1 MQTSTRNC
9 QSQENLSHTLTHR
22 SPPGQISHA
31 IFVQFHNKSGICRVI
46 RLELQ
51 LSLIHAAVYLPS
63 SLQQNV
69 VGKKKKAAISARI
82 GPKRH
87 TTCFHKDKE
96 ANKTLRKT
104 KLQTSVTLTI
114 RIPPRYFHFFR
125 SDKTKEK
132 AREKQ
137 RTSCRNLAPGMQ
149 NRGKM
154 KMKTVKWKRTN
165 TQTRRRTKGGNG

>member
-1 MQTSTRNC
+1 MQYSCNFTINR
-9 QSQENLSHTLTHR
+9 
-22 SPPGQISHA
+22 
-31 IFVQFHNKSGICRVI
+31 
-46 RLELQ
+46 
-51 LSLIHAAVYLPS
+51 YLPS
-63 SLQQNV
+63 YSPRAAIISNSCSCLSPLV
-69 VGKKKKAAISARI
+69 SSTKCGREKKKKKKPAISARI

-87 TTCFHKDKE
+87 TTYFHKDKE

-104 KLQTSVTLTI
+104 KLQTSVTLTVW
-114 RIPPRYFHFFR
+114 IPPRYFHFFR